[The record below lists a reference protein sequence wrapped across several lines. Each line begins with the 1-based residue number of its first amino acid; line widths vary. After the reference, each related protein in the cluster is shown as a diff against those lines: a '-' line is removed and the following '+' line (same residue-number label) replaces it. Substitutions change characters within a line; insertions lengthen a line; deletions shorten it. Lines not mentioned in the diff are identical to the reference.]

1 MGDASAVVGAEGDGG
16 DDASDSSSDW
26 GGWDGGGE
34 AEGDAAELEAKTTAT
49 PERGDSRDD
58 DDGSIESDSDVVVVK
73 YFTPLMYLSV
83 GEDAFTLPPGLARDV
98 GRDAARALTGESR
111 THGVIGHYL
120 AEITA
125 HWALVPDYFAL
136 GANAEAVARVAATT
150 RVEPV
155 GVDASAKPRS
165 AAVII
170 VDREM
175 DLMTPSVSRDGWL
188 ERVLDDDSRDVDAT
202 ERVAS
207 MLCPLSSDTAAV
219 ALNEALCAKTAR
231 DGAIFIQKLLREA
244 LRAESIDAPVIDAKQ
259 TGVVAAEDLETLTQ
273 ALESDPNVALRRRA
287 LIQRAKLTASG
298 LTSEKEMRA
307 NRQIIAVQR
316 LTSAALE
323 GGARAVCATT
333 IEILK
338 TLYSAGG
345 TATGRVREAL
355 ALILAAYVIACE

>member
-1 MGDASAVVGAEGDGG
+1 M
-16 DDASDSSSDW
+16 
-26 GGWDGGGE
+26 
-34 AEGDAAELEAKTTAT
+34 
-49 PERGDSRDD
+49 
-58 DDGSIESDSDVVVVK
+58 
-73 YFTPLMYLSV
+73 
-83 GEDAFTLPPGLARDV
+83 
-98 GRDAARALTGESR
+98 
-111 THGVIGHYL
+111 

-136 GANAEAVARVAATT
+136 GANAEAVALVAATT

-273 ALESDPNVALRRRA
+273 ALESDPNVALRHRA

-355 ALILAAYVIACE
+355 ALILASYVIACESNACARIDDRGRSPFAERD